1 MPEVEAG
8 DATGE
13 REAPAAKVSE
23 VYLASARVF
32 AAALV
37 AQLCAAAC
45 FVGVLGT
52 IFTWSEHSALFDF
65 ANGPHGTSKP
75 ELGFLFGPALILI
88 VLPLVR
94 RGRPR
99 VAYTRHYRARV
110 AAAAALW
117 LAGLALLVS
126 HLLGLDAEY
135 TLQAGAYVALALLA
149 IGLLATLA
157 MWPAGLRTG
166 LLDRRGTVQPD

>member
-1 MPEVEAG
+1 VEGPASAG
-8 DATGE
+8 VDADAYQT
-13 REAPAAKVSE
+13 RE
-23 VYLASARVF
+23 VYLVPKRVF
-32 AAALV
+32 AASVV

-65 ANGPHGTSKP
+65 ANSPHGTSKP

-94 RGRPR
+94 RRRPR
-99 VAYTRHYRARV
+99 VAYARRYRARV
-110 AAAAALW
+110 GAAAALW
-117 LAGLALLVS
+117 LVGLVFLVS

-135 TLQAGAYVALALLA
+135 TLQAGAYVGLALLS

-157 MWPAGLRTG
+157 MWPARLRTG
-166 LLDRRGTVQPD
+166 LIDRRGAVQST